1 MTPGYNCAA
10 SLNPYK
16 RGDEMRARSIS
27 LCAAVCLAGALMGY
41 ASSEM
46 GTWKL
51 NEGKSKFPAGARKN
65 TTVTY
70 SAAGDQTKVTT
81 DGTEADGKP
90 VHTEWT
96 GKFDGKD
103 YPLTGDPLADARAY
117 KRVNAHTLELVSKKD
132 GKVVSTGRVAMSPDG
147 KTRTVTVTMHN
158 AAGKTL
164 SYTAE
169 YDKE

>member
-1 MTPGYNCAA
+1 
-10 SLNPYK
+10 
-16 RGDEMRARSIS
+16 MRARSIS
-27 LCAAVCLAGALMGY
+27 LCAALCLAGALMCY

-51 NEGKSKFPAGARKN
+51 NEAKSKLPAGARKN
-65 TTVTY
+65 TSVTY
-70 SAAGDQTKVTT
+70 SAAGDKIKVTT

-90 VHTEWT
+90 VQTEWT
-96 GKFDGKD
+96 GNFDGKD
-103 YPLTGDPLADARAY
+103 YPLTGDPSADARAY
-117 KRVNAHTLELVSKKD
+117 KRINTHTLELVNKKG
-132 GKVVSTGRVAMSPDG
+132 GKVVSTGRIAMSPDG
-147 KTRTVTVTMHN
+147 KTRTVTVSVHG